1 MHHLPVI
8 MITAIDEIES
18 AVRCIELG
26 AMDYLPKPFNASLL
40 YARLGA
46 SLAEKRLRD
55 LEREYLE
62 QVSRVTDAA
71 ASVESGSF
79 EISGCDSVALRG
91 DALGSLARM
100 FQRMVREVR
109 AREERLQKQVRELQ
123 IEIDEARQ
131 ASKVAEITET
141 EYFRKLRGQA
151 AELRRLMD

>member
-1 MHHLPVI
+1 
-8 MITAIDEIES
+8 MISAVDELES

-62 QVSRVTDAA
+62 QVTRVTDAA

-91 DALGSLARM
+91 DALGTW
-100 FQRMVREVR
+100 RECSSAWCGRCGR
-109 AREERLQKQVRELQ
+109 AKS
-123 IEIDEARQ
+123 D
-131 ASKVAEITET
+131 
-141 EYFRKLRGQA
+141 FRSRCANCK
-151 AELRRLMD
+151 